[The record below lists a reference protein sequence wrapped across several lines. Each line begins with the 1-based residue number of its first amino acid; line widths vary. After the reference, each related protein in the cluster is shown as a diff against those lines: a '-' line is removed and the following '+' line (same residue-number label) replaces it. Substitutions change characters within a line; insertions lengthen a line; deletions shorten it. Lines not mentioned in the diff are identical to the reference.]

1 MSKLIRGALLATLLC
16 ALPRCGGTDATEEP
30 GAPSAGQGTGGTQ
43 AGDAGAKAGG
53 SSGAGDLAQAGRA
66 SGGEAGTSHVGGATS
81 GGAAG
86 AASGGAAGAASG
98 GAAGAASGG
107 AAGAA
112 SGVGCG
118 GATCGPNEYCRAPC
132 SGTGFGFGGTTGL
145 PMTPPMPFCYPL
157 PAACNGT
164 PTCDCICGL
173 GSTFWC
179 STGSQPITSGPAV
192 QCGCA

>member
-16 ALPRCGGTDATEEP
+16 ALPRCGGTDSTEGP
-30 GAPSAGQGTGGTQ
+30 GAPSAGQGAGGTQ
-43 AGDAGAKAGG
+43 DGDSGSKAGG
-53 SSGAGDLAQAGRA
+53 SSGAGDVAHAGSS
-66 SGGEAGTSHVGGATS
+66 SGGEAGSSHIGGATSGGAAGATSGGAAGATS

-86 AASGGAAGAASG
+86 AASGF
-98 GAAGAASGG
+98 
-107 AAGAA
+107 
-112 SGVGCG
+112 GCG

-145 PMTPPMPFCYPL
+145 PMTQPMPSCYPL

-164 PTCDCICGL
+164 PTCDCICGF

-192 QCGCA
+192 QCGCP